1 MTNLYQL
8 ENITHAYAGRPVL
21 SIERL
26 GLRAGVI
33 LGLSGPN
40 GSGKSTLLKLLGFVE
55 RPAGGTIRFNGHPA
69 TLFDD
74 RVRGKVALLPQT
86 SYLLRRSVHRNVAYG
101 LRIGK
106 DRGKDRGEQSERI
119 QQALSIVGLPPD
131 LFAQRPWFA
140 LSGGEARRVA
150 LAARLV
156 LQPEVLLLDE
166 PTTSVD
172 AASAQLIKAA
182 ALHAHRQW
190 GTSLIIAS
198 HDQQWLQ
205 DICHDTIHMFRG
217 KILGR
222 GSKTMLFG
230 PWRRRADGFFFTPVA
245 GDQVFLVSTGPPDL
259 ESAVAV
265 IDARHISLHASADRV
280 PKQMARLKGTV
291 VSLGLEKS
299 SGKISVCLS
308 VGGSHFTT
316 CLPRADLSDGSLIPG
331 SIAWLAYSPDE
342 VRWY

>member
-8 ENITHAYAGRPVL
+8 EHITHTYAGRPVL
-21 SIERL
+21 SIEHL
-26 GLRAGVI
+26 DLQAGVI

-55 RPAGGTIRFNGHPA
+55 RPAGGTIRFNGYPS

-74 RVRGKVALLPQT
+74 RVRGRVALLPQT
-86 SYLLRRSVHRNVAYG
+86 SYLLRRSVFRNVAYG
-101 LRIGK
+101 LRVGK
-106 DRGKDRGEQSERI
+106 DQGKGRGEQGERI
-119 QQALSIVGLPPD
+119 RQTLSIVGLSPD

-172 AASAQLIKAA
+172 ATSAQLIKEA

-198 HDQQWLQ
+198 HDHLWLQ

-222 GSKTMLFG
+222 GSKTMIFG
-230 PWRRRADGFFFTPVA
+230 PWRKQGDGFFFTSVA
-245 GDQVFLVSTGPPDL
+245 GDQVFLVSTAPPDP
-259 ESAVAV
+259 ESSVAV
-265 IDARHISLHASADRV
+265 IDARHIRLYATADHAPA
-280 PKQMARLKGTV
+280 QMARLKGTI
-291 VSLGLEKS
+291 VSLSLEKS
-299 SGKISVCLS
+299 SGNISVCLS
-308 VGGSHFTT
+308 AGGTHFTT
-316 CLPRADLSDGSLIPG
+316 CLPSASLSDGRLLPG
-331 SIAWLAYSPDE
+331 STAWLAYSPDE
-342 VRWY
+342 VQWY